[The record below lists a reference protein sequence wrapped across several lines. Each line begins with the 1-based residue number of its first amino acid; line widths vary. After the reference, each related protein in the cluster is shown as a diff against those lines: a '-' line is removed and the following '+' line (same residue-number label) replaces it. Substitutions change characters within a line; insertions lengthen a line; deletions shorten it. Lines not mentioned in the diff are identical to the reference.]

1 MLERAKMQEM
11 KSVLLN
17 DSMEEKEMSN
27 QLNIFMLIW
36 YKRSTSIF
44 ETYFWVISLKF
55 TLLFCKKKKNK
66 SNNNKKT
73 NILAKASKERFQI
86 YTEELS

>member
-1 MLERAKMQEM
+1 MPERAKMHEM

-17 DSMEEKEMSN
+17 DLMKEKEMRD

-44 ETYFWVISLKF
+44 ETHFWAIPLKF
-55 TLLFCKKKKNK
+55 TLFFL
-66 SNNNKKT
+66 
-73 NILAKASKERFQI
+73 
-86 YTEELS
+86 

>member
-17 DSMEEKEMSN
+17 DSMKEKEMSN

-55 TLLFCKKKKNK
+55 TLLFCKKKKTK
-66 SNNNKKT
+66 ATITRKLTFWQK
-73 NILAKASKERFQI
+73 LAKKGSKYIQKN
-86 YTEELS
+86 

>member
-1 MLERAKMQEM
+1 MHEM

-17 DSMEEKEMSN
+17 DLMKEKEMRD

-44 ETYFWVISLKF
+44 ETHFWAIPLKF
-55 TLLFCKKKKNK
+55 TLFFL
-66 SNNNKKT
+66 
-73 NILAKASKERFQI
+73 
-86 YTEELS
+86 